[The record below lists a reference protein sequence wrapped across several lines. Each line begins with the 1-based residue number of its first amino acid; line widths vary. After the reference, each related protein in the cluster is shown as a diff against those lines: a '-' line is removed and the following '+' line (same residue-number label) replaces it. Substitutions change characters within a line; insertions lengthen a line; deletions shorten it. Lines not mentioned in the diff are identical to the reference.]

1 MFPENNGDATSTTSS
16 PRGIDDC
23 VAALIDQL
31 IGTALLRVFH
41 WLRCLQMNS

>member
-23 VAALIDQL
+23 VAVRRVETQL
-31 IGTALLRVFH
+31 DVIAVVVPYLSER
-41 WLRCLQMNS
+41 